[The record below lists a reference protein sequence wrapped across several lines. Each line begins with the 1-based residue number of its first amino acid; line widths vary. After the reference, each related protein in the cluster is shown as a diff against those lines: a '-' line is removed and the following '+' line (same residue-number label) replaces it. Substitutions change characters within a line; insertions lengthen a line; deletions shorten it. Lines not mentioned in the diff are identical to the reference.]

1 MQLLLQGS
9 MGFPRCLDSH
19 SPVFDRVRREY
30 MEILRTFHEDGYFQR
45 EDEQTV
51 TEKFSSQLFIR
62 AGLLGILGV
71 LADSALLV
79 RTEKEFDYR
88 VELIKSSLEFIRR
101 HYQEKLYV
109 RDLSLIHI

>member
-1 MQLLLQGS
+1 MSRGQEGKEFAVLFHPCILGFESCDRAQTGLMQLLLQGS

-51 TEKFSSQLFIR
+51 TERFLLTAVYTGRSSGDTGRTCGFCPACQDR
-62 AGLLGILGV
+62 KGI
-71 LADSALLV
+71 
-79 RTEKEFDYR
+79 
-88 VELIKSSLEFIRR
+88 
-101 HYQEKLYV
+101 
-109 RDLSLIHI
+109 